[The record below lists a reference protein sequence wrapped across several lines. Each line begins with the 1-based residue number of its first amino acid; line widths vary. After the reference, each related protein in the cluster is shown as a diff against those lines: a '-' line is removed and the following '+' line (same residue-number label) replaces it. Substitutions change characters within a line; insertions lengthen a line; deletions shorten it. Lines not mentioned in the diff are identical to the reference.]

1 MNNDKWTNGK
11 WTNDK
16 WKNHKWTNDEWTMN
30 KRRMNDKQTSN
41 EQTMNDQRMIEWHIW
56 TNKQTNNVP
65 RMVNKQWTNNERT
78 MNEWKNKTQ
87 GWIPQPSFPPE
98 AAWTFGSTT
107 PAWFPCLSLQVSPNQ
122 LANYTVGRIMSCRA
136 ALTRRNKCHKG
147 QGHRLCSARHA
158 MSTFASHAW
167 NCTTSK
173 GTLHHTL
180 QQFWAKSS
188 GQGSYIW
195 LLGRF

>member
-1 MNNDKWTNGK
+1 MI
-11 WTNDK
+11 
-16 WKNHKWTNDEWTMN
+16 
-30 KRRMNDKQTSN
+30 N
-41 EQTMNDQRMIEWHIW
+41 EQTINEQMMNERWTKDVRTTNKQAMNKQWTTNGWLNEHIW
-56 TNKQTNNVP
+56 TKKINQQ
-65 RMVNKQWTNNERT
+65 MMNKQWTNNEQT

-98 AAWTFGSTT
+98 AAWTFGLTT
-107 PAWFPCLSLQVSPNQ
+107 PAWFLCLSLQVSPNQ
-122 LANYTVGRIMSCRA
+122 LANYTVRRIKSCRA

-180 QQFWAKSS
+180 QQFWVKSS

>member
-1 MNNDKWTNGK
+1 
-11 WTNDK
+11 
-16 WKNHKWTNDEWTMN
+16 MN
-30 KRRMNDKQTSN
+30 KWWMSD
-41 EQTMNDQRMIEWHIW
+41 EQKTYEQQ
-56 TNKQTNNVP
+56 TNKQWINNERP
-65 RMVNKQWTNNERT
+65 TDDWMNIYEQKQKKNQQMMNKQWTNNEQT

-98 AAWTFGSTT
+98 AAWNFILTT

-122 LANYTVGRIMSCRA
+122 LANYTVRSIKSCRA
-136 ALTRRNKCHKG
+136 ALNRRNKCHKG
-147 QGHRLCSARHA
+147 QGHRFCSARHA
-158 MSTFASHAW
+158 LSTFSSNSL

-180 QQFWAKSS
+180 QQFLVKSS